1 MSPSRLA
8 WMPIVAASLVTG
20 ACVSSP
26 PHEEEHP
33 AHAAEHAHWTY
44 EGHAGPSA
52 WGALDDTYQACAAG
66 RAQSPIDLSPGHAAA
81 APVPAVDFHYTP
93 LQATEINN
101 GHTIQDNLPAGGYVD
116 LGGVRYDLAQF
127 HFHSPSEHTLDGT
140 HFPLEIHLVH
150 KNAAGGLLVLGILV
164 EQGADNPALDALF
177 SKLPHGAVT
186 VSVTIDPAT
195 LLPPDHHVVTY
206 SGSLTTPPCTEGVTW
221 RVFTTRVH
229 ADAEEL
235 HAFQT
240 LYAHNSRPTMP
251 LNGRIVAHD

>member
-1 MSPSRLA
+1 MTPSRLT
-8 WMPIVAASLVTG
+8 WMPIVASLLTG
-20 ACVSSP
+20 GCLSSI

-33 AHAAEHAHWTY
+33 AHAGQHAHWAY
-44 EGHAGPSA
+44 EGHAGPHA
-52 WGALDDTYQACAAG
+52 WGELDGTYQACAAG

-81 APVPAVDFHYTP
+81 APVPAVDFHYAP

-101 GHTIQDNLPAGGYVD
+101 GHTIQDNLPAGGYVE
-116 LGGVRYDLAQF
+116 LGGARYDLAQF
-127 HFHSPSEHTLDGT
+127 HFHSPSEHTLDGK

-150 KNAAGGLLVLGILV
+150 KNAAGALLVLGILV
-164 EQGADNPALDALF
+164 EQGADNPALHALF
-177 SKLPHGAVT
+177 SKLPHGADT

-206 SGSLTTPPCTEGVTW
+206 PGSLTTPPCTEGVTW
-221 RVFTTRVH
+221 RVFTTPVH

-235 HAFQT
+235 HAFQA

-251 LNGRIVAHD
+251 LNGRVVVHD